1 MNLDK
6 IMSISLSNIDLEG
19 GNVMHALKKSDFGF
33 AGFEEAYFSW
43 IKKDFIKAWKRHNK
57 MTMNLVVPLGNV
69 RFIFASDDNSQFK
82 TIIIGS
88 QNYSRIN
95 VPPGIWFGFQGI
107 DEPKSLI
114 LNLANIEHDPNEM
127 DRLDINEIKY
137 DWSKK

>member
-1 MNLDK
+1 
-6 IMSISLSNIDLEG
+6 
-19 GNVMHALKKSDFGF
+19 MHALKKSDLGF

-69 RFIFASDDNSQFK
+69 RFIFASDDKSHFK
-82 TIIIGS
+82 SIIIGS

-95 VPPGIWFGFQGI
+95 VPPGIWYGFQGI
-107 DEPKSLI
+107 DESKSLI
-114 LNLANIEHDPNEM
+114 LNLTNIEHDPDEM
-127 DRLDINEIKY
+127 DRLDIKEIKY

>member
-19 GNVMHALKKSDFGF
+19 GNVMHALKKSDLGF

-69 RFIFASDDNSQFK
+69 RFIFTSDDNSQFK